1 MFDPRHLG
9 LLQVLKSSQMFLQL
23 EMQAAVTP
31 FACSCADSRA
41 PGTPVR
47 SRGPTAGAG
56 CCPANRAREGG
67 TVCKASR
74 DAAEGDGSG
83 AGCYV
88 DDLSAIN
95 WHVPDPVQNDPRELA
110 RESHRLQSTIKEAAS
125 EEEAVRR
132 QDEERLAVGRQPERY
147 AEKSA
152 QRLAL
157 HREYLLRLE
166 AWSQV
171 GFEAPVLG

>member
-1 MFDPRHLG
+1 APRTSSSSEVQSDVPSAGDASCGVRAQIAELRARQSGLEAQLLELDAAQQTEHEKAAQSARRVETLQREMAAAVDEHGAFSRG
-9 LLQVLKSSQMFLQL
+9 LL
-23 EMQAAVTP
+23 EA
-31 FACSCADSRA
+31 
-41 PGTPVR
+41 
-47 SRGPTAGAG
+47 
-56 CCPANRAREGG
+56 RAR
-67 TVCKASR
+67 AS
-74 DAAEGDGSG
+74 
-83 AGCYV
+83 
-88 DDLSAIN
+88 
-95 WHVPDPVQNDPRELA
+95 ELA

>member
-1 MFDPRHLG
+1 MAAAVDEHGALSRG
-9 LLQVLKSSQMFLQL
+9 LL
-23 EMQAAVTP
+23 EA
-31 FACSCADSRA
+31 
-41 PGTPVR
+41 
-47 SRGPTAGAG
+47 
-56 CCPANRAREGG
+56 RAR
-67 TVCKASR
+67 AS
-74 DAAEGDGSG
+74 
-83 AGCYV
+83 
-88 DDLSAIN
+88 
-95 WHVPDPVQNDPRELA
+95 ELA